1 MYDEYVDIVKP
12 DSESES
18 LRVSV
23 GDECSFFGCF
33 VYKEEN
39 EYNICIKEV
48 RGAIFEPRN
57 VTISKCLSFYYGFSL
72 VSGTIIRGI

>member
-1 MYDEYVDIVKP
+1 MHIVKP

-33 VYKEEN
+33 VYKEES
-39 EYNICIKEV
+39 EYDELCIKEV